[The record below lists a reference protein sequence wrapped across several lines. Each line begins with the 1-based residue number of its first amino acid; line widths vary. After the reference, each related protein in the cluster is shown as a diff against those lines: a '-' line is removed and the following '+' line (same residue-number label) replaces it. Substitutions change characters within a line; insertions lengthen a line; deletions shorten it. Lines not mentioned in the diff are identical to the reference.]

1 MVMQVSVHVILNVYF
16 QYGLF
21 DCLQTVLQALHAC
34 YSQDHS
40 VEVLLPV
47 QIFKRKYYAFLESSK
62 VGHSLLLFFAGGV
75 RFSKFCWIIVGHC
88 WSVPVCTSFGFYSCL
103 FFRP

>member
-1 MVMQVSVHVILNVYF
+1 MASLTQSSNCFHGHASVSACCTEC
-16 QYGLF
+16 LF
-21 DCLQTVLQALHAC
+21 SVWCLCLQTVLQALHAC

-47 QIFKRKYYAFLESSK
+47 QIFKREYYAFLESSK

-75 RFSKFCWIIVGHC
+75 RFS
-88 WSVPVCTSFGFYSCL
+88 
-103 FFRP
+103 

>member
-16 QYGLF
+16 QYGVF

-47 QIFKRKYYAFLESSK
+47 QIFKREYYAFLESSK
-62 VGHSLLLFFAGGV
+62 VGHSLLLFFAWGV
-75 RFSKFCWIIVGHC
+75 RFS
-88 WSVPVCTSFGFYSCL
+88 
-103 FFRP
+103 